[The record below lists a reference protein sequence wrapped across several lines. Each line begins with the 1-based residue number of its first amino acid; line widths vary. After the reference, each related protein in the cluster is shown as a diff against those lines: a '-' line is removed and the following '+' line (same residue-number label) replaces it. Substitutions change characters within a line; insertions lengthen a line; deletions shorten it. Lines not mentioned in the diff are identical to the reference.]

1 MRALRN
7 SFRGKQPRST
17 DAGVDGEAYG
27 WKEESVESARD
38 KAELETR
45 ENGFSSKA
53 REIREWMK
61 GKSGTE
67 IHRSP
72 TPPRT
77 LAVDSTRTRRTVGGI
92 RDLFKSRRN
101 PSRKVGDWG
110 PKPGQTYEI
119 FEHRVIENNPE
130 RTVEISTWREHSERK
145 ADEETM
151 SVYYISADE
160 YAQEGKFSKTNSQSK
175 RSGFENNPREPP
187 ATLKNSKE
195 VPLQHTPRNEPDS
208 MGRKVRFF
216 IDTVM

>member
-7 SFRGKQPRST
+7 SFKGKQSRFN
-17 DAGVDGEAYG
+17 DAGVDGDGYG
-27 WKEESVESARD
+27 WKEENAGPARD
-38 KAELETR
+38 RAELETR
-45 ENGFSSKA
+45 ENTFSSKA

-61 GKSGTE
+61 GKSGSE

-77 LAVDSTRTRRTVGGI
+77 IAVDSTRTRRTVGGI
-92 RDLFKSRRN
+92 RDLFKGRRN
-101 PSRKVGDWG
+101 ASRKVGDWG

-119 FEHRVIENNPE
+119 FEHRVVENNPE
-130 RTVEISTWREHSERK
+130 RTVEISTWREHAERK
-145 ADEETM
+145 VDEETM

-175 RSGFENNPREPP
+175 RGGFEDSPRERP
-187 ATLKNSKE
+187 ALKDSKE

-208 MGRKVRFF
+208 MGRKVRPFL
-216 IDTVM
+216 DTVM